1 MIGSRTAL
9 IALILATS
17 SALAGAAP
25 NAPISIKGGFSQAKG
40 AERLTV
46 GI

>member
-17 SALAGAAP
+17 SALAGA
-25 NAPISIKGGFSQAKG
+25 KG